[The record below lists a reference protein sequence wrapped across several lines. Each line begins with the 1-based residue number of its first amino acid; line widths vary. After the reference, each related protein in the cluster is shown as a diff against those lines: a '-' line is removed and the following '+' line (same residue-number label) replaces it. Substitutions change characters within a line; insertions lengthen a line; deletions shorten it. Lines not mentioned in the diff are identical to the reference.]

1 MNRETRVLCARMGG
15 QQGSWDEPVPHG
27 YCVEDHT
34 EADQGV
40 QDPASGGKVSS
51 RDSTLSTVFE
61 KDYSSLAWRHI
72 PIIPALGKVKIEGS
86 RI

>member
-15 QQGSWDEPVPHG
+15 QQGSWDGPVPHG
-27 YCVEDHT
+27 YVEDQM
-34 EADQGV
+34 EADQEV
-40 QDPASGGKVSS
+40 QNPASGGKVSS

-72 PIIPALGKVKIEGS
+72 PIIPALGKVKTEGS